1 MDETTMN
8 PGPVGDRDTS
18 KTNRYQQ
25 LIEWVFQRHYVAGDT
40 AVYWE
45 RSELEEG
52 AKELGIDLPRN
63 LGDVVYAIRYRIPLP
78 QSVIETAAAGM
89 EWIIRGNGRAK
100 YVFNLIPAQVRI
112 RPDMALTVTKIPNA
126 TPEIIAATALGD
138 EQALLA
144 LVRYNRLID
153 IFLGVTAYSLQN
165 HLRTTTRKIGQVEI
179 DEVYVAVDQHGR
191 QFVIPVQAK
200 GGNDEIGITQT
211 EQDLAVCADKWP
223 DMICRPVSAQFVA
236 DGRIAL
242 FELALQDEQIRV
254 RRQAHYKLVPA
265 ADITKRDLDLYS
277 LVSDADAVD
286 AAVVDPPAAEG

>member
-1 MDETTMN
+1 MDETAMN
-8 PGPVGDRDTS
+8 LGAVGSKDTS
-18 KTNRYQQ
+18 KANRYQQ

-45 RSELEEG
+45 RPELVEG
-52 AKELGIDLPRN
+52 ARELGIALPRN

-78 QSVIETAAAGM
+78 QSVVETAPAGT

-112 RPDMALTVTKIPNA
+112 RPDMALTVIKIPNS

-144 LVRYNRLID
+144 LLRYNRLVD

-191 QFVIPVQAK
+191 QFVVPVQAK

-265 ADITKRDLDLYS
+265 AEVTKRDLDLYA
-277 LVSDADAVD
+277 LASDEGTVNAVG
-286 AAVVDPPAAEG
+286 VESPPSED